1 VLTLGL
7 VADTHGVVPRSV
19 FDALAGVD
27 EILHA
32 GDVGGAV
39 VEAELEQI
47 APVVAVA
54 GNMDTPGFWPDERLL
69 EREGRRILLIHDIG
83 QVHQPS
89 RDFMARAVQHRA
101 DLVVFGHSHRPAD
114 FQIGPI
120 RYLNPGS
127 AGHARRAPSTVARL
141 ILSDEVRV
149 EHLRL

>member
-7 VADTHGVVPRSV
+7 VSDTHGAVPPAV

-32 GDVGGAV
+32 GDVGGV
-39 VEAELEQI
+39 FVETELEQI
-47 APVVAVA
+47 APVVAVG
-54 GNMDTPGFWPDERLL
+54 GNMDPPGSWPDERLL
-69 EREGRRILLIHDIG
+69 EREGHRILLIHDIG
-83 QVHQPS
+83 QVYEPS
-89 RDFMARAVQHRA
+89 RDFMARATRA
-101 DLVVFGHSHRPAD
+101 RVDLVVFGHSHRPAD
-114 FQIGPI
+114 FRIGPV

-141 ILSDEVRV
+141 TLSDDVRV